1 MRTGFYGTFVIP
13 WPQTEL
19 DGLWA
24 APLPSVAVGAAWRW
38 TGEAVRV
45 DGPSDVLRL
54 GTADGEEDMRK
65 RAAMAV
71 RRFVGAVQDNPVD
84 LDKIDDD
91 DEPLFDQCFE
101 VTDGRKTWVVTM
113 IGTSNPERPLLMF
126 HNDIPL
132 KDKDLWI
139 VRHNIDPE
147 DPSAA
152 SPFDRGVICF
162 TPGTMIMTPD
172 GARPV
177 QDLREGDKIQT
188 KDNGSEE
195 IAWIGGRRVTG
206 ARLHAMPHLRP
217 VRMFAGALGNDVP
230 DAELVVSPEHRIL
243 VKGRVALDLF
253 NTDEVLVAAKD
264 LVNGTSVYVDPS
276 VRQVD
281 YIHLGLP
288 SHQIVFANGMETES
302 FHPASTSLRTLE
314 DEQRD
319 RLFAAFPDVAVDSS
333 EYGAYARRTLSQSE
347 AAIMG
352 HKVA

>member
-1 MRTGFYGTFVIP
+1 MGTGFQGTFVIS
-13 WPQTEL
+13 WSQTEL

-24 APLPSVAVGAAWRW
+24 ASLPAVAVGAAWRW

-54 GTADGEEDMRK
+54 GKADGEEDMRK
-65 RAAMAV
+65 RAAMVV
-71 RRFVGAVQDNPVD
+71 RRLVGAVQEKQID
-84 LDKIDDD
+84 LEEMDG
-91 DEPLFDQCFE
+91 DEDPLFDQFFE
-101 VTDGRKTWVVTM
+101 VTDGRSTWMVTM

-126 HNDIPL
+126 HNDIPP
-132 KDKDLWI
+132 KDKGLWV
-139 VRHNIDPE
+139 VRHNIDPD
-147 DPSAA
+147 DPTHS

-162 TPGTMIMTPD
+162 TPGTMIRTPD

-177 QDLREGDKIQT
+177 EDLREGDKIQT
-188 KDNGSEE
+188 KDNGAEE
-195 IAWIGGRRVTG
+195 IAWIGGRTVTG

-217 VRMFAGALGNDVP
+217 IRMFAGALNKDVP
-230 DAELVVSPEHRIL
+230 DAELLVSPEHRIL
-243 VKGRVALDLF
+243 VQGRVALDLF

-264 LVNGTSVYVDPS
+264 LVNGRTVYSDPS
-276 VRQVD
+276 VRQVT
-281 YIHLGLP
+281 YIHLALP

-314 DEQRD
+314 NEQRD
-319 RLFAAFPDVAVDSS
+319 RLFAAFPDVAVDSG

>member
-1 MRTGFYGTFVIP
+1 MKTGFQGTFVIS
-13 WPQTEL
+13 WTQTEL

-24 APLPSVAVGAAWRW
+24 ATLPSVAVGAAWRW

-54 GTADGEEDMRK
+54 GMADGEEDMRK
-65 RAAMAV
+65 RAAMVV
-71 RRFVGAVQDNPVD
+71 RRLVGSVQENPVD
-84 LDKIDDD
+84 LEEMDTEE
-91 DEPLFDQCFE
+91 EPLFDQFFE
-101 VTDGRKTWVVTM
+101 VTDGLHAWTVTM

-126 HNDIPL
+126 HNDIPP
-132 KDKDLWI
+132 KDANLWI
-139 VRHNIDPE
+139 VRHNIDPDE
-147 DPSAA
+147 PGQR

-162 TPGTMIMTPD
+162 TPGTMILTPD
-172 GARPV
+172 GTRPV

-188 KDNGSEE
+188 KDNGAQEV
-195 IAWIGGRRVTG
+195 AWIGGRKVTG

-217 VRMFAGALGNDVP
+217 IRMFAGALEYDVP
-230 DAELVVSPEHRIL
+230 DAELLVSPEHRIL

-264 LVNGTSVYVDPS
+264 LVNGKSVYSDPT
-276 VRQVD
+276 VRQVE
-281 YIHLGLP
+281 YIHLALP
-288 SHQIVFANGMETES
+288 SHEIVFANGMETES

-314 DEQRD
+314 DEQRE

-333 EYGAYARRTLSQSE
+333 EYGAYARRTVSQSE

-352 HKVA
+352 HMVA